1 MTFCALPD
9 LGPVPVNIVFSL
21 NSGPAGGKPAVYGI
35 GDGGHF
41 LGMRIDLLNIVPV
54 FSSSGGLGADLD
66 ARRWVYLFNGTCLST
81 NNLPSNMEF
90 VFIPCLS
97 MCGDASAL
105 G

>member
-54 FSSSGGLGADLD
+54 FPLQVVWELTWTLD
-66 ARRWVYLFNGTCLST
+66 VGFIFST
-81 NNLPSNMEF
+81 EL
-90 VFIPCLS
+90 V
-97 MCGDASAL
+97 
-105 G
+105 